1 MHNAPPTPSPHAA
14 HLPSPRLVL
23 GSTSPYRRELL
34 ARLGLPFDVA
44 SPEVDEDPLPDEA
57 PLQTALRLAAWKAR
71 AVAQRCEDD
80 AVVIGSDQVADLNGM
95 VLGKPGDHARAK
107 AQLQAMRGQTVR
119 FHTAVCV
126 KRAATGFEQTQV
138 STVSVRF
145 RALSDE
151 AIDTYLRL
159 EQPYDC
165 AGSAKCEGLGIV
177 LLERID
183 SDDPTALVGLP
194 LIVTTGLLQVA
205 GLDVLGQLGQ
215 AGLPSPT

>member
-1 MHNAPPTPSPHAA
+1 MSSQPHRPLILA
-14 HLPSPRLVL
+14 
-23 GSTSPYRRELL
+23 STSVYRRHLL
-34 ARLGLPFDVA
+34 ERLRLPFSVVA
-44 SPEVDEDPLPDEA
+44 SDVDETLLPGETPETLA
-57 PLQTALRLAAWKAR
+57 CRLALAKAQS
-71 AVAQRCEDD
+71 VAKAHPG
-80 AVVIGSDQVADLNGM
+80 AVVIGSDQVADLDGM
-95 VLGKPGDHARAK
+95 ILGKPGDHARAK
-107 AQLQAMRGQTVR
+107 AQLQTMRGQTVR

-126 KRAATGFEQTQV
+126 KRVTTGFEQAQV
-138 STVSVRF
+138 NTVSVRF

-194 LIVTTGLLQVA
+194 LILTTGLLQGA
-205 GLDVLGQLGQ
+205 GLDVLAQLGRLAQ
-215 AGLPSPT
+215 TCQT

>member
-1 MHNAPPTPSPHAA
+1 MHALRPDASPT
-14 HLPSPRLVL
+14 PSPRLVL

-44 SPEVDEDPLPDEA
+44 SPEVDEHPLPAEA
-57 PLQTALRLAAWKAR
+57 PLQTALRLATLKAR
-71 AVAQRCEDD
+71 AVAARCPDD
-80 AVVIGSDQVADLNGM
+80 AVVIGSDQVADLDGM
-95 VLGKPGDHARAK
+95 ILGKPGDHARAK
-107 AQLQAMRGQTVR
+107 AQLQTMRGQTVR

-126 KRAATGFEQTQV
+126 KRAATGFEQAQV

-145 RALSDE
+145 RALNDE

-194 LIVTTGLLQVA
+194 LILTTGLLQGA
-205 GLDVLGQLGQ
+205 GLDVLAQLGRLAQ
-215 AGLPSPT
+215 PCQT

>member
-1 MHNAPPTPSPHAA
+1 MHT
-14 HLPSPRLVL
+14 HLPASPTTLPPPLAAPRLVL

-34 ARLGLPFDVA
+34 GRLRLPFDVA
-44 SPEVDEDPLPDEA
+44 SPEVDERPLAGEMPA
-57 PLQTALRLAAWKAR
+57 VTARRLAALKAQ
-71 AVAQRCEDD
+71 AVAARCTDD

-95 VLGKPGDHARAK
+95 ILGKPGDHARAK

-126 KRAATGFEQTQV
+126 RREATGFEQIEV
-138 STVSVRF
+138 STVSVKF
-145 RALSDE
+145 RAYSDE
-151 AIDTYLRL
+151 AIETYLRL

-177 LLERID
+177 LLARID

-194 LIVTTGLLQVA
+194 LIATTGLLQAA
-205 GLDVLGQLGQ
+205 GLDVLAQLNS
-215 AGLPSPT
+215 LNP